1 MGLWPHVLCSLV
13 ATWLLVR
20 WRQGDGRA
28 WVNAAGIVLVTVVAL
43 LWHER
48 AVLIAPLVFGVAVAL
63 ADEARGWRRLTAALA
78 GLPLAVAGPGRRAG
92 RVPGRATLR

>member
-13 ATWLLVR
+13 AIWLLVR

-28 WVNAAGIVLVTVVAL
+28 WVNAAGIVLVTAVAL

-48 AVLIAPLVFGVAVAL
+48 AVLIAAAGVRR
-63 ADEARGWRRLTAALA
+63 RG
-78 GLPLAVAGPGRRAG
+78 RAG
-92 RVPGRATLR
+92 GRGERVAADDRRR